1 MPRYRSDTPAA
12 RRRDAPAR
20 ARRVRRLA
28 LGAYAGVC
36 LAALAG
42 LVATTPG
49 SPPPEH
55 NTAALASASGDE
67 RSAKPSTAPAGHV
80 HISGG
85 PASLPLPADWP
96 RVRPMLAETVEEA
109 AAGGH
114 ELTLCVRAIDVSTEP
129 MVCAGEGTRR
139 YAASVTKLASAVAAL
154 ETWEG
159 DAAARVPLGVTL
171 GDLVDEAI
179 SVSDNYAADQLTLLT
194 AAGPEPDDEAD
205 TDNPF
210 ELINAITARVGLDER
225 FHAGNYYTEWYWSD
239 DWSHVDAAGAA
250 LYLSELI
257 RAADG
262 EGSGAHTGSG
272 TAVGS
277 GTGADT
283 DELLTAPEIARHVLD
298 AMLAQ
303 ERRGKIPAELPE
315 GTTAN
320 KTGETDTVSHDLAV
334 LNTEQGRVVMSMV
347 STAGWLGDGPHELVA
362 ETTEQ
367 VVSVFGGSRRF

>member
-1 MPRYRSDTPAA
+1 MS
-12 RRRDAPAR
+12 
-20 ARRVRRLA
+20 
-28 LGAYAGVC
+28 GYAGVC

-42 LVATTPG
+42 LVVTNPA

-55 NTAALASASGDE
+55 TTSALASASDE
-67 RSAKPSTAPAGHV
+67 ERAETPSTAPDGHV

-85 PASLPLPADWP
+85 TASLALPTDWSL
-96 RVRPMLAETVEEA
+96 VRPLLAEAVEDA
-109 AAGGH
+109 SDSGH
-114 ELTLCVRAIDVSTEP
+114 DLTLCVRAIDVSTEP
-129 MVCAGEGTRR
+129 MVCAGEGTRQ

-154 ETWEG
+154 ETWDG
-159 DAAARVPLGVTL
+159 DTEAQVPPGVSL
-171 GDLVDEAI
+171 GDLVEQAI
-179 SVSDNYAADQLTLLT
+179 SVSDNDAADQLTLLA
-194 AAGPEPDDEAD
+194 AAGPEASDDD
-205 TDNPF
+205 NDDDNTDNPF

-239 DWSHVDAAGAA
+239 DWSHIDADGAA
-250 LYLSELI
+250 RYLSELI

-262 EGSGAHTGSG
+262 DKAG
-272 TAVGS
+272 TDG
-277 GTGADT
+277 
-283 DELLTAPEIARHVLD
+283 DELLTEPTIARHVLD
-298 AMLAQ
+298 AMLTQ

-347 STAGWLGDGPHELVA
+347 STAGWLGDGPHGLVA
-362 ETTEQ
+362 ETTQQ